1 MIRIFSQ
8 LLSKNDQRY
17 IRWKKSLK
25 NRPPPWNKGKNKNN
39 DLGVKKISDTLKTK
53 KIDNFKIWREN
64 AKKLEIIPNSKKLL
78 NQDEDLAFLTGL
90 ILGDGHL
97 AKASRTEVLR
107 ITLGTDKPNLWKYAA
122 KIVNRVFNKKPN
134 IRKRKHS
141 EAMDITIYQNNL
153 AKRLFIPLGP
163 KRKYKLKLPTW
174 IWNNKIFLIS
184 ALKGLFEA
192 EGSFS
197 IHLKTCTY
205 NFAFRNFN
213 TSLLLE
219 VKKALILFGYHPEE
233 RKTAIR
239 LRKRDEALSF
249 KQLIKFRTFK

>member
-1 MIRIFSQ
+1 
-8 LLSKNDQRY
+8 
-17 IRWKKSLK
+17 
-25 NRPPPWNKGKNKNN
+25 
-39 DLGVKKISDTLKTK
+39 
-53 KIDNFKIWREN
+53 
-64 AKKLEIIPNSKKLL
+64 
-78 NQDEDLAFLTGL
+78 
-90 ILGDGHL
+90 
-97 AKASRTEVLR
+97 
-107 ITLGTDKPNLWKYAA
+107 
-122 KIVNRVFNKKPN
+122 
-134 IRKRKHS
+134 
-141 EAMDITIYQNNL
+141 MDITIYQNNL